1 VQIVPSLFLL
11 RYRQQ
16 AKLEV
21 EGFQGGPAMAE
32 QETLEDY
39 LKRTLAAQK
48 RVPGPLGFSVP
59 EPAGQINALMNGAA
73 DVLPFRFADNLA
85 SAVSATAQPWDW
97 KQRYDTNMAAETA
110 RDRRDE
116 VLYPVARSDGQLGLT
131 LAILARGGRLT
142 GPLAAPRLPGAA
154 KITSREALS
163 MLGAGA
169 AVGAGT
175 QAVGDL
181 ATGKLSSAGDYA
193 GAGIGGVAGVAA
205 LPLKPDRA
213 AAIDGIV
220 TSVAQ
225 DLLNGRPVSTERA
238 GQNAMAG
245 RMFGAIANKAAAT
258 YTENLAP
265 VLKGSFG
272 ETLGAIRA
280 IADWQRRM
288 ALGNTLVKIPGTN
301 KRWKPDAV
309 RGEDPHA
316 ADALLYED
324 KFGRKAKLRPNQ
336 ELAQEKLGENFQ
348 LNHFLPRDIGMA
360 ASAVAS
366 ALGIQAQKRSVPPTP
381 PQRKR

>member
-1 VQIVPSLFLL
+1 
-11 RYRQQ
+11 
-16 AKLEV
+16 
-21 EGFQGGPAMAE
+21 MAE
-32 QETLEDY
+32 PETLQDY
-39 LKRTLAAQK
+39 LKRALVPRK
-48 RVPGPLGFSVP
+48 RIPGPLGFSVP
-59 EPAGQINALMNGAA
+59 EPTAQIDALMNGAS
-73 DVLPFRFADNLA
+73 DVLPFRFADRLA
-85 SAVSATAQPWDW
+85 SAAYATAQPWDW
-97 KQRYDTNMAAETA
+97 KQRYDASMAAETA

-131 LAILARGGRLT
+131 LALLARGGRLT
-142 GPLAAPRLPGAA
+142 GPLAAPRLAGAA

-169 AVGAGT
+169 VVGVGT
-175 QAVGDL
+175 QAVGDA
-181 ATGKLSSAGDYA
+181 ATGKLSSPGDYA
-193 GAGIGGVAGVAA
+193 GAGIGGVAGVAT

-213 AAIDGIV
+213 AAIDGMV
-220 TSVAQ
+220 TSMTQ
-225 DLLNGRPVSTERA
+225 DLLNGRPVSIERA

-245 RMFGAIANKAAAT
+245 KMFGSIANKAAAT

-265 VLKGSFG
+265 VLKGPVG

-280 IADWQRRM
+280 IADWQPRL

-301 KRWKPDAV
+301 KRWKPDAM
-309 RGEDPHA
+309 RGKDPHA

-348 LNHFLPRDIGMA
+348 LNHFLPRDVGMA
-360 ASAVAS
+360 ASAFAA
-366 ALGIQAQKRSVPPTP
+366 ALGIQAQKRSVPPAP